1 LWHHRRVKLNT
12 LADLKQVQKKIAEAH
27 AREAAQ
33 AAAAA
38 TAARKAE
45 ADKNLFAR
53 AVGAVQSLPDN
64 KQAINKPVPVPPVAK
79 QRQKDDEAVLRDA
92 LSDEFDVS
100 TLLDT
105 DDMLSF
111 RRPGIGLDV
120 THKLRKGE
128 WSIQKEIDLH
138 GLRSDEARLAL
149 ATFIRQAHKQG
160 LRCLRVV
167 HGKGL
172 GSPGK
177 TPVLK
182 SKVHS
187 WLVQKN
193 QVMAFVQAKPA
204 EGGAGALVVLLTSG
218 R

>member
-1 LWHHRRVKLNT
+1 MWHHRRVKLNT
-12 LADLKQVQKKIAEAH
+12 LADLKQVQKQIAEAH
-27 AREAAQ
+27 AQAAAQ
-33 AAAAA
+33 AAAVAA
-38 TAARKAE
+38 AARKAD
-45 ADKNLFAR
+45 ADKNLFSR
-53 AVGAVQSLPDN
+53 AVGAVQSLPDK
-64 KQAINKPVPVPPVAK
+64 KQAIKKPVPVPPVAK

-92 LSDEFDVS
+92 LSDEFDAS

-149 ATFIRQAHKQG
+149 ATFIREAHKQG

-218 R
+218 H

>member
-1 LWHHRRVKLNT
+1 MWHHRRVKLNT
-12 LADLKQVQKKIAEAH
+12 LADLKQVQTKIAEAH

-92 LSDEFDVS
+92 LSDEFDAS

-105 DDMLSF
+105 DDLLSF
-111 RRPGIGLDV
+111 RRPATRPPRHFAIIGAGMAGV
-120 THKLRKGE
+120 AC
-128 WSIQKEIDLH
+128 
-138 GLRSDEARLAL
+138 AR
-149 ATFIRQAHKQG
+149 T
-160 LRCLRVV
+160 
-167 HGKGL
+167 
-172 GSPGK
+172 
-177 TPVLK
+177 
-182 SKVHS
+182 
-187 WLVQKN
+187 LVQAGH
-193 QVMAFVQAKPA
+193 QWSAPRPA
-204 EGGAGALVVLLTSG
+204 AVPWRTARAG

>member
-1 LWHHRRVKLNT
+1 MKINSLQ
-12 LADLKQVQKKIAEAH
+12 DLKQVQKQLAQAHQKAQAEAA
-27 AREAAQ
+27 AR
-33 AAAAA
+33 AAAA
-38 TAARKAE
+38 RQREAE
-45 ADKNLFAR
+45 NNLFAR
-53 AVGAVQSLPDN
+53 AVGAVQRLPDPDLAPAPKTN
-64 KQAINKPVPVPPVAK
+64 VAPVAK
-79 QRQKDDEAVLRDA
+79 QRQKDEEAVLRDA

-111 RRPGIGLDV
+111 RRPGIGRDV
-120 THKLRKGE
+120 THKLRKGD
-128 WSIQKEIDLH
+128 WAIQGEVDLH

-149 ATFIRQAHKQG
+149 AEFIRNAHRQG

-204 EGGAGALVVLLTSG
+204 EGGAGALVVLLKPAG
-218 R
+218 

>member
-1 LWHHRRVKLNT
+1 MREQILFLMKMQQQLVHVE
-12 LADLKQVQKKIAEAH
+12 LKAQAEA
-27 AREAAQ
+27 AARAAAERQREAE
-33 AAAAA
+33 
-38 TAARKAE
+38 TK
-45 ADKNLFAR
+45 LFER
-53 AVGAVQSLPDN
+53 AVGTVKRMPDSARAPTP
-64 KQAINKPVPVPPVAK
+64 KSIVAPVAK
-79 QRQKDDEAVLRDA
+79 QRQKDEEAVLRDA
-92 LSDEFDVS
+92 LSDEFDAS

-105 DDMLSF
+105 DEMLSF
-111 RRPGIGLDV
+111 RRPGVGRDV

-149 ATFIRQAHKQG
+149 ATFIREAHKHG

>member
-1 LWHHRRVKLNT
+1 MKINSLQ
-12 LADLKQVQKKIAEAH
+12 DLKQVQKQLAQAHQKAQAEAA
-27 AREAAQ
+27 AR
-33 AAAAA
+33 AAAA
-38 TAARKAE
+38 RQREAE
-45 ADKNLFAR
+45 NNLFAR
-53 AVGAVQSLPDN
+53 AVGAVQRLPDPDLAPAPKTN
-64 KQAINKPVPVPPVAK
+64 VAPVAK
-79 QRQKDDEAVLRDA
+79 QRQKDEEAVLRDA

-111 RRPGIGLDV
+111 RRPGIGRDV
-120 THKLRKGE
+120 THKLRKGD
-128 WSIQKEIDLH
+128 WAIQGEVDLH

-149 ATFIRQAHKQG
+149 AEFIRNAHRQG

-193 QVMAFVQAKPA
+193 QVLAFVQATPA
-204 EGGAGALVVLLTSG
+204 QGGAGALVVLLATSNLA
-218 R
+218 RP